1 MTLSVL
7 FPHKIKN
14 AHFDG
19 LAQEYLK
26 LASRYVRIQLQVA
39 PLASP
44 GGTPSPKLLQTLER
58 SPSFL
63 LSERG
68 KAVDTPW
75 FVETLQLAQR
85 TPSGVAFIVGDA
97 YGYPHGIETKTS
109 GLISLT
115 PLTLPHEFALVIL
128 LEQLWR
134 AAAILNHHPYHK

>member
-1 MTLSVL
+1 MTLSLL

-14 AHFDG
+14 PNFDA
-19 LAQEYLK
+19 LAQDYLK
-26 LASRYVRIQLQVA
+26 LASRYVKIQLQIA
-39 PLASP
+39 PLATP
-44 GGTPSPKLLQTLER
+44 AGTPSPKLLQTLDKG
-58 SPSFL
+58 PTFL

-68 KAVDTPW
+68 RTVDTPW
-75 FVETLQLAQR
+75 FVETLKMALR
-85 TPSGVAFIVGDA
+85 TPSGISFVVGDA
-97 YGYPHGIETKTS
+97 FGYPQGIEPRIA